1 MSAVPDPQD
10 RGAFMGL
17 NSSIQ
22 QLAGGLAASLAGLI
36 VVEEDSG
43 KLSHYPILGYVVTL
57 AMVITLI
64 MMFIINRMVNADKKN
79 SLQCLQTIRNSRNK
93 QDIFIFTKTFGA

>member
-1 MSAVPDPQD
+1 MISAQALMSAVPEPAD

-36 VVEEDSG
+36 VVQEADNT
-43 KLSHYPILGYVVTL
+43 LSHYPILGYVVIT
-57 AMVITLI
+57 AMVITLF
-64 MMFIINRMVNADKKN
+64 MMNIINKMVTNDK
-79 SLQCLQTIRNSRNK
+79 QTK
-93 QDIFIFTKTFGA
+93 A

>member
-64 MMFIINRMVNADKKN
+64 MMFIINRMVNADKKVQPPMPAN
-79 SLQCLQTIRNSRNK
+79 NPELAQ
-93 QDIFIFTKTFGA
+93 